1 MAIAIYNELENE
13 GDPFSPFMRPVLYFM
28 VSGAAAVTAPTAE
41 IEFGGT
47 TEDVTIEAIY
57 LRTASSNHYFAVDLS
72 EVMKFLL
79 RSFDGTEYPDDLE
92 FINGNLLQKFDEYA
106 RSLTMDIYFER
117 GTANEQTLETSHWW
131 AHLANQLPYA
141 HGCMLWNVFNLSVLQ
156 SLRWAKNTYN
166 AIFFWTPA
174 GGVSVT
180 KGTVGG
186 TGAYTADSTTVTA
199 DDSTTVDGG
208 LTGTGGTTIYS
219 GTLTE
224 GYYQLK
230 FAKTSIYLD
239 RGKNTITISTPAG
252 SKSIVIDYDPD
263 CPNYHAL
270 CWQHP
275 QLGYVS
281 YPFDGN
287 KITTISAKKGI
298 ELDKFNLTQVNTNS
312 LKEILGYEETRK
324 VTLHTRADSQYWPLL
339 QALYSSRHVYLFVGA
354 DGAAD
359 SSATW
364 VECEVSGGGSF
375 RSDRSRAD
383 FSVEL
388 TLPEPF
394 NVRF

>member
-1 MAIAIYNELENE
+1 MAITILNELENE
-13 GDPFSPFMRPVLYFM
+13 SDPFSPFMRPVLYFL
-28 VSGAAAVTAPTAE
+28 VSGAASVTAPTAE
-41 IEFGGT
+41 VEFDGT
-47 TEDVTIEAIY
+47 TEDVTLDAIY
-57 LRTASSNHYFAVDLS
+57 LETVSDVHYFAVDLS
-72 EVMKFLL
+72 EVMKYLL
-79 RSFDGTEYPDDLE
+79 RYFDGTEYPDDLE
-92 FINGNLLQKFDEYA
+92 FINGNLVQKFDEYA
-106 RSLTMDIYFER
+106 RSLTMDVYFER
-117 GTANEQTLETSHWW
+117 GTANEQAADYDHYWLY
-131 AHLANQLPYA
+131 LADQMPSDGGFRLTRVYN
-141 HGCMLWNVFNLSVLQ
+141 NTILQ
-156 SLRWAKNTYN
+156 SLKWSKNTYN
-166 AIFFWTPA
+166 SIFFW
-174 GGVSVT
+174 GGGGTTIT

-186 TGAYTADSTTVTA
+186 TGTYTADSTTVTA
-199 DDSTTVDGG
+199 DDSVTVDGG

-219 GTLTE
+219 GTLTP

-239 RGKNTITISTPAG
+239 RGKNTITITTPAG

-263 CPNYHAL
+263 CPDYYNL

-281 YPFDGN
+281 FPFTGN
-287 KITTISAKKGI
+287 KILNVSAKKGI
-298 ELDKFNLTQVNTNS
+298 ELDKFNTTMVNMNT
-312 LKEILGYEETRK
+312 LKEIVGYEETRK